1 MRVFKLS
8 LIVILSV
15 ILVLSARISFVQAK
29 QDFPKI
35 RSCPRGQ
42 VWVQPHVKPNGKMAP
57 GFCRPSNRRGFRW
70 VPGRKGP
77 DGKWRRGYWLPAGHP
92 PPNKEWVHGH
102 YDKKGKW
109 VEGQYRL
116 RRRPPPAGGVF
127 GPRGPEKKGGP
138 TPSPFSR

>member
-29 QDFPKI
+29 
-35 RSCPRGQ
+35 RGCPRGQ

-57 GFCRPSNRRGFRW
+57 GFCRPANRRGFRW

-77 DGKWRRGYWLPAGHP
+77 DGKWRRGYWLPAGP
-92 PPNKEWVHGH
+92 TPPNKEWVHGH
-102 YDKKGKW
+102 YDQKGKW
-109 VEGQYRL
+109 VEGHYRL
-116 RRRPPPAGGVF
+116 RSRKPPAGGVF
-127 GPRGPEKKGGP
+127 GPRGPGGKGGP
-138 TPSPFSR
+138 GPSPFSR